1 MKIDLLGYTGLFL
14 VSLLIAAISTPFFR
28 NLALKQK
35 ILDTP
40 NSERKIQRTAVPY
53 LGGFGIALAVVLT
66 TFVAIT
72 FSEATSENYFLALS
86 VLAPAI
92 VLGLI
97 GFIDDK
103 KHLTPLSRFIAQTF
117 AGVFTA
123 LVLILTNTVGNPTNS
138 VFLDALLTI
147 IWVVGICNA
156 INFFDNMDGAA
167 GGISALSGFGFAVIG
182 LQNGQYFVAAFGL
195 VLSGACVG
203 YLFWNWNPAKIYMG
217 DAGAL
222 FIGIILAALAVRVDP
237 VSVSG
242 IGAFFVP
249 ICVLA
254 LPILDTTTVVIDR
267 LRRKVSPFEGGL
279 DHLSHRLRRKG
290 LSVRQSVTT
299 LCLFQ
304 IISILIGFLI
314 NMSGNTYDSILAI
327 LETILGLALLI
338 WFLKIPAQD

>member
-1 MKIDLLGYTGLFL
+1 MKIDLLGYTGLFV
-14 VSLLIAAISTPFFR
+14 VSLLIATISTPFFR

-299 LCLFQ
+299 LCLIQ
-304 IISILIGFLI
+304 SISILIGFLI
-314 NMSGNTYDSILAI
+314 NLSGNTYDSLLAI
-327 LETILGLALLI
+327 LEIFLGLTLLI
-338 WFLKIPAQD
+338 WFLRIPAQD

>member
-1 MKIDLLGYTGLFL
+1 MKIDLIGYIGLF
-14 VSLLIAAISTPFFR
+14 VASLIIAATSTPLFR
-28 NLALKQK
+28 NLAVKRK

-53 LGGFGIALAVVLT
+53 LGGFGIALAVVAT
-66 TFVAIT
+66 TLIAIT
-72 FSEATSENYFLALS
+72 ISDASTENYLLALS
-86 VLAPAI
+86 VLAPAMA
-92 VLGLI
+92 LGLI

-123 LVLILTNTVGNPTNS
+123 LVLILTNTVGNPTNYLL
-138 VFLDALLTI
+138 LDVLLTI
-147 IWVVGICNA
+147 VWVVGICNA

-167 GGISALSGFGFAVIG
+167 GGISALAGFGFAVIG
-182 LQNGQYFVAAFGL
+182 LQNDQYFVAAFGL
-195 VLSGACVG
+195 VLSGACIG

-237 VSVSG
+237 VSVNG
-242 IGAFFVP
+242 ATAFFVP

-267 LRRKVSPFEGGL
+267 LRRGVSPFEGGL

-290 LSVRQSVTT
+290 MSVRQAVTT
-299 LCLFQ
+299 LYLLES
-304 IISILIGFLI
+304 ISILIGFLI
-314 NMSGNTYDSILAI
+314 NMRGNAYDTKLAI
-327 LETILGLALLI
+327 LESILGLSLLI
-338 WFLKIPAQD
+338 WFLRIPAQD

>member
-66 TFVAIT
+66 TFAAIT

-167 GGISALSGFGFAVIG
+167 GGISALSGFGFAIIG
-182 LQNGQYFVAAFGL
+182 LQNGQFFVAAFGL

-299 LCLFQ
+299 LCLIQ
-304 IISILIGFLI
+304 SISILIGFLI
-314 NMSGNTYDSILAI
+314 NMSGNTYDSILAT
-327 LETILGLALLI
+327 LEMILGLSLLI
-338 WFLKIPAQD
+338 WFLRIPAQD

>member
-1 MKIDLLGYTGLFL
+1 MKIDLIGYFGLF
-14 VSLLIAAISTPFFR
+14 VASLIIAATSTPLFR
-28 NLALKQK
+28 NLAVKRK

-53 LGGFGIALAVVLT
+53 LGGFGIALAVVAT
-66 TFVAIT
+66 TLIAIT
-72 FSEATSENYFLALS
+72 ISDASTENYLLALS
-86 VLAPAI
+86 VLAPAMA
-92 VLGLI
+92 LGLI

-123 LVLILTNTVGNPTNS
+123 LVLILTNTVGNPTNYLL
-138 VFLDALLTI
+138 LDVLLTVV
-147 IWVVGICNA
+147 WVVGICNA

-167 GGISALSGFGFAVIG
+167 GGISALAGFGFAVIG
-182 LQNGQYFVAAFGL
+182 LQNDQYFVAAFGL
-195 VLSGACVG
+195 VLSGACIG

-237 VSVSG
+237 VSVNG
-242 IGAFFVP
+242 ATAFFVP

-267 LRRKVSPFEGGL
+267 LRRGVSPFEGGL

-290 LSVRQSVTT
+290 MSVRQAVTT
-299 LCLFQ
+299 LYLLES
-304 IISILIGFLI
+304 ISILIGFLI
-314 NMSGNTYDSILAI
+314 NMRGNAYDTKLAI

>member
-14 VSLLIAAISTPFFR
+14 VSLLIAAGSTPFFR

-66 TFVAIT
+66 TFAAIT

-138 VFLDALLTI
+138 IFLDVLLTI

-167 GGISALSGFGFAVIG
+167 GGISALSGFGFAIIG

-304 IISILIGFLI
+304 AISILIGFLI
-314 NMSGNTYDSILAI
+314 NMSGNTFDSILAI
-327 LETILGLALLI
+327 LEIILGLALLI
-338 WFLKIPAQD
+338 WFLRIPAQD

>member
-1 MKIDLLGYTGLFL
+1 MKIDLLGYTGLFV

-53 LGGFGIALAVVLT
+53 LGGFGIALAVLLT
-66 TFVAIT
+66 TFAAIT

-167 GGISALSGFGFAVIG
+167 GGISALSGFGFAIIG

-299 LCLFQ
+299 LCLIQ
-304 IISILIGFLI
+304 SLSILIGFLI
-314 NMSGNTYDSILAI
+314 NMSGNTYDSTLVS
-327 LETILGLALLI
+327 LEIILGLSMLI
-338 WFLKIPAQD
+338 WFLRIPAQD

>member
-14 VSLLIAAISTPFFR
+14 VSLLVAAISTPFFR

-304 IISILIGFLI
+304 AISILIGFLI
-314 NMSGNTYDSILAI
+314 NMSGNTYDSILAT
-327 LETILGLALLI
+327 LEMILGLSLLI
-338 WFLKIPAQD
+338 WFLRIPAQD

>member
-1 MKIDLLGYTGLFL
+1 MKIDLVGYFGLF
-14 VSLLIAAISTPFFR
+14 VASLIIAATSTPLFR
-28 NLALKQK
+28 NLAVKRK

-53 LGGFGIALAVVLT
+53 LGGFGIALAVVAT
-66 TFVAIT
+66 TLIAIT
-72 FSEATSENYFLALS
+72 ISDASTENYLLALS
-86 VLAPAI
+86 VLAPAMA
-92 VLGLI
+92 LGLI

-117 AGVFTA
+117 AGIFTA
-123 LVLILTNTVGNPTNS
+123 LVLILTNTVGNPTS
-138 VFLDALLTI
+138 YLVLDVLLTI
-147 IWVVGICNA
+147 VWVVGICNA

-167 GGISALSGFGFAVIG
+167 GGISALAGFGFAVIG
-182 LQNGQYFVAAFGL
+182 LQNDQYFVAAFGL
-195 VLSGACVG
+195 VLSGACIG

-237 VSVSG
+237 VSVNG
-242 IGAFFVP
+242 ATAFFVP

-267 LRRKVSPFEGGL
+267 LRRGVSPFEGGL

-290 LSVRQSVTT
+290 LSVRQSVSA
-299 LCLFQ
+299 LCLLES
-304 IISILIGFLI
+304 ISISIGFFI
-314 NMSGNTYDSILAI
+314 NMRGSTYDTKLAI
-327 LETILGLALLI
+327 LETILGITLLI
-338 WFLKIPAQD
+338 WFLRIPAQD

>member
-1 MKIDLLGYTGLFL
+1 MKIDLLGYTGLFV

-66 TFVAIT
+66 TFAAIT

-222 FIGIILAALAVRVDP
+222 FIGSILAALAVRVDP

-304 IISILIGFLI
+304 VISILIGFLI
-314 NMSGNTYDSILAI
+314 NMSGNTYDSILAT
-327 LETILGLALLI
+327 LEMLLGLSLLI
-338 WFLKIPAQD
+338 WFLRIPAQD

>member
-72 FSEATSENYFLALS
+72 LSEATSENYFLALS

-138 VFLDALLTI
+138 IFLDVLLTI

-299 LCLFQ
+299 LCLIQ
-304 IISILIGFLI
+304 SISILIGFLI
-314 NMSGNTYDSILAI
+314 NMSGNTYDSILAALEI
-327 LETILGLALLI
+327 LLGLSLLI
-338 WFLKIPAQD
+338 WFLRIPAQD

>member
-1 MKIDLLGYTGLFL
+1 MKIDLLGYTGLFV

-86 VLAPAI
+86 VLVPAI

-123 LVLILTNTVGNPTNS
+123 LVLILTKTVGNPTNS

-167 GGISALSGFGFAVIG
+167 GGISALSGFGFAIIG

-299 LCLFQ
+299 LCLIQ
-304 IISILIGFLI
+304 SISILIGFLI
-314 NMSGNTYDSILAI
+314 NLSGNTYDSILAALEI
-327 LETILGLALLI
+327 LLGLSLLI
-338 WFLKIPAQD
+338 WFLRIPAQD

>member
-1 MKIDLLGYTGLFL
+1 MKIDLLGYSGLFL

-66 TFVAIT
+66 TFAAIT

-167 GGISALSGFGFAVIG
+167 GGISALSGFGFAIIG

-299 LCLFQ
+299 LCLIQ
-304 IISILIGFLI
+304 SISILIGFLI
-314 NMSGNTYDSILAI
+314 NMSGNTYDSILAT
-327 LETILGLALLI
+327 LEMILGLSLLI
-338 WFLKIPAQD
+338 WFLRIPTQD

>member
-1 MKIDLLGYTGLFL
+1 MKIDLIGYFGLF
-14 VSLLIAAISTPFFR
+14 VASLIIAATSTPLFR
-28 NLALKQK
+28 NLAVKRK

-53 LGGFGIALAVVLT
+53 LGGFGIALAVVAT
-66 TFVAIT
+66 TLIAIT
-72 FSEATSENYFLALS
+72 ISDASTENYLLALS
-86 VLAPAI
+86 VLAPAMA
-92 VLGLI
+92 LGLI

-123 LVLILTNTVGNPTNS
+123 LVLILTNTVGNPTNYLL
-138 VFLDALLTI
+138 LDVLLTVV
-147 IWVVGICNA
+147 WVVGICNA

-167 GGISALSGFGFAVIG
+167 GGISALAGFGFAVIG
-182 LQNGQYFVAAFGL
+182 LQNDQYFVAAFGL
-195 VLSGACVG
+195 VLSGACIG

-237 VSVSG
+237 VSVNG
-242 IGAFFVP
+242 ATAFFVP

-267 LRRKVSPFEGGL
+267 LRRGVSPFEGGL

-290 LSVRQSVTT
+290 MSVRQAVST
-299 LCLFQ
+299 LYLLES
-304 IISILIGFLI
+304 ISILIGFLI
-314 NMSGNTYDSILAI
+314 NMRGNAYDTKLAI

>member
-66 TFVAIT
+66 TFAAIT

-103 KHLTPLSRFIAQTF
+103 KHLTPLSRFIAQTL

-299 LCLFQ
+299 LCLIQ
-304 IISILIGFLI
+304 SISILIGFLI
-314 NMSGNTYDSILAI
+314 NMSGNTYDSILAT
-327 LETILGLALLI
+327 LEIILGLALLI
-338 WFLKIPAQD
+338 WFLRIPAQD

>member
-1 MKIDLLGYTGLFL
+1 MKIDLIGYFGLF
-14 VSLLIAAISTPFFR
+14 VASLIIAATSTPLFR
-28 NLALKQK
+28 NLAVKRK

-53 LGGFGIALAVVLT
+53 LGGFGIALAVVAT
-66 TFVAIT
+66 TLIAIT
-72 FSEATSENYFLALS
+72 ISDASTENYLLALS
-86 VLAPAI
+86 VLAPAMA
-92 VLGLI
+92 LGLI

-123 LVLILTNTVGNPTNS
+123 LVLILTNTVGNPTNYLL
-138 VFLDALLTI
+138 LDVLLTVV
-147 IWVVGICNA
+147 WVVGICNA

-167 GGISALSGFGFAVIG
+167 GGISALAGFGFAVIG

-195 VLSGACVG
+195 VLSGACIG

-237 VSVSG
+237 VSVNG
-242 IGAFFVP
+242 ATAFFVP

-267 LRRKVSPFEGGL
+267 LRRGVSPFEGGL

-290 LSVRQSVTT
+290 MSVRQAVTT
-299 LCLFQ
+299 LYLLEG
-304 IISILIGFLI
+304 ISILIGFLI
-314 NMSGNTYDSILAI
+314 NMRGNAYDTKLAI
-327 LETILGLALLI
+327 LETILGLSLLI
-338 WFLKIPAQD
+338 WFLRIPAQD

>member
-279 DHLSHRLRRKG
+279 DHLSHRLCRKG

-299 LCLFQ
+299 LCLIQ
-304 IISILIGFLI
+304 SISILIGFLI
-314 NMSGNTYDSILAI
+314 NMSGNTYDSILTT
-327 LETILGLALLI
+327 LEIILGLSLFI
-338 WFLKIPAQD
+338 WFLRIPAQD

>member
-1 MKIDLLGYTGLFL
+1 MKIDLLGYTGLFV

-53 LGGFGIALAVVLT
+53 LGGFGIALAVLLT
-66 TFVAIT
+66 TFAAIT

-304 IISILIGFLI
+304 AISILIGFLI
-314 NMSGNTYDSILAI
+314 NMSGNTYDSILATI
-327 LETILGLALLI
+327 EMILGLSLLI
-338 WFLKIPAQD
+338 WFLRIPAQD

>member
-1 MKIDLLGYTGLFL
+1 MKIDLIGYFGLF
-14 VSLLIAAISTPFFR
+14 VASLIIAATSTPLFR
-28 NLALKQK
+28 NLAVKRK

-53 LGGFGIALAVVLT
+53 LGGFGIALAVVAT
-66 TFVAIT
+66 TLIAIT
-72 FSEATSENYFLALS
+72 ISDASTENYLLALS

-92 VLGLI
+92 ALGLI

-123 LVLILTNTVGNPTNS
+123 LVLILTNTVGNPTS
-138 VFLDALLTI
+138 YLVLDVLLTI
-147 IWVVGICNA
+147 VWVVGICNA

-167 GGISALSGFGFAVIG
+167 GGISALAGFGFAVIG
-182 LQNGQYFVAAFGL
+182 LQNDQYFVAAFGL
-195 VLSGACVG
+195 VLSGACIG

-237 VSVSG
+237 VSVNG
-242 IGAFFVP
+242 ATAFFVP

-267 LRRKVSPFEGGL
+267 LRRGVSPFEGGL

-290 LSVRQSVTT
+290 LSVRQSVSA
-299 LCLFQ
+299 LCLLES
-304 IISILIGFLI
+304 ISISIGFFI
-314 NMSGNTYDSILAI
+314 NMRGSTYDTKLAI
-327 LETILGLALLI
+327 LETILGITLLI
-338 WFLKIPAQD
+338 WFLRIPAQD

>member
-1 MKIDLLGYTGLFL
+1 MKIDLLGYTGLFV
-14 VSLLIAAISTPFFR
+14 VSLLIAALSTPFFR

-53 LGGFGIALAVVLT
+53 LGGFGIALSVVLT
-66 TFVAIT
+66 TLAAIT

-138 VFLDALLTI
+138 IFLDVLLTI

-167 GGISALSGFGFAVIG
+167 GGISALSGFGFAIIG

-299 LCLFQ
+299 LCLIQ
-304 IISILIGFLI
+304 SISILIGFLI
-314 NMSGNTYDSILAI
+314 NMSGNTYDSILAT
-327 LETILGLALLI
+327 LEMILGLSLLI
-338 WFLKIPAQD
+338 WFLRIPAQD

>member
-14 VSLLIAAISTPFFR
+14 VSLLVAAISTPFFR

-138 VFLDALLTI
+138 IFLDVLLTI

-167 GGISALSGFGFAVIG
+167 GGISALSGFGFAIIG

-299 LCLFQ
+299 LCLIQ
-304 IISILIGFLI
+304 SISILIGFLI
-314 NMSGNTYDSILAI
+314 NMSGNTYDSILAT
-327 LETILGLALLI
+327 LEMILGLSLLI
-338 WFLKIPAQD
+338 WFLRIPAQD

>member
-167 GGISALSGFGFAVIG
+167 GGISALSGFGFAIIG

-304 IISILIGFLI
+304 VSSILIGFLI
-314 NMSGNTYDSILAI
+314 NMSGNTYDSILAT
-327 LETILGLALLI
+327 LEMLLGLSLLI
-338 WFLKIPAQD
+338 WFLRIPAQD

>member
-66 TFVAIT
+66 TFAAIT

-138 VFLDALLTI
+138 IFLDVLLTI

-299 LCLFQ
+299 LCLIQ
-304 IISILIGFLI
+304 SISILIGFLI
-314 NMSGNTYDSILAI
+314 NMSGNTYDSILAT
-327 LETILGLALLI
+327 LEMILGLSLLI
-338 WFLKIPAQD
+338 WFLRIPAQD

>member
-1 MKIDLLGYTGLFL
+1 MKIDLLGYTGLFV

-66 TFVAIT
+66 TLAAIT
-72 FSEATSENYFLALS
+72 FSEATSENYLLALS

-304 IISILIGFLI
+304 VISILIGFLI
-314 NMSGNTYDSILAI
+314 NMSGNTYDSTLAVI
-327 LETILGLALLI
+327 EIILGLSLLI
-338 WFLKIPAQD
+338 WFLRIPAQD

>member
-1 MKIDLLGYTGLFL
+1 MKIDLIGYFGLF
-14 VSLLIAAISTPFFR
+14 VASLIIAATSTPLFR
-28 NLALKQK
+28 KLAVKRK

-53 LGGFGIALAVVLT
+53 LGGFGIALAVVAT
-66 TFVAIT
+66 TLIAIT
-72 FSEATSENYFLALS
+72 ISDASTENYLLALS
-86 VLAPAI
+86 VLAPAMA
-92 VLGLI
+92 LGLI

-123 LVLILTNTVGNPTNS
+123 LVLILTNTVGNPTNYLL
-138 VFLDALLTI
+138 LDVLLTVV
-147 IWVVGICNA
+147 WVVGICNA

-167 GGISALSGFGFAVIG
+167 GGISALAGFGFAVIG
-182 LQNGQYFVAAFGL
+182 LQNDQYFVAAFGL
-195 VLSGACVG
+195 VLSGACIG

-237 VSVSG
+237 VSVNG
-242 IGAFFVP
+242 ATAFFVP

-267 LRRKVSPFEGGL
+267 LRRGVSPFEGGL

-290 LSVRQSVTT
+290 LSVRQSVSA
-299 LCLFQ
+299 LCLLES
-304 IISILIGFLI
+304 ISISIGFFI
-314 NMSGNTYDSILAI
+314 NMRGSTYDTKLAI
-327 LETILGLALLI
+327 LETILGITLLI
-338 WFLKIPAQD
+338 WFLRIPAQD

>member
-1 MKIDLLGYTGLFL
+1 MKIDLIGYFGLF
-14 VSLLIAAISTPFFR
+14 VASLIIAATSTPLFR
-28 NLALKQK
+28 NLAMKRK

-53 LGGFGIALAVVLT
+53 LGGFGIALAVVAT
-66 TFVAIT
+66 TLIAIT
-72 FSEATSENYFLALS
+72 ISDASTENYLLALS
-86 VLAPAI
+86 VLAPAMA
-92 VLGLI
+92 LGLI

-117 AGVFTA
+117 AGIFTA
-123 LVLILTNTVGNPTNS
+123 LVLILTNTVGNPTS
-138 VFLDALLTI
+138 YLVLDVLLTVV
-147 IWVVGICNA
+147 WVVGICNA

-167 GGISALSGFGFAVIG
+167 GGISALAGFGFAVIG
-182 LQNGQYFVAAFGL
+182 LQNDQYFVAASGL
-195 VLSGACVG
+195 VLSGACIG

-237 VSVSG
+237 VSVNG
-242 IGAFFVP
+242 ATAFFVP

-267 LRRKVSPFEGGL
+267 LRRGVSPFEGGL

-290 LSVRQSVTT
+290 LSVRQSVSA
-299 LCLFQ
+299 LCLLES
-304 IISILIGFLI
+304 ISISIGFFI
-314 NMSGNTYDSILAI
+314 NMRGSTYDTKLAI
-327 LETILGLALLI
+327 LETILGITLLI
-338 WFLKIPAQD
+338 WFLRIPAQD

>member
-1 MKIDLLGYTGLFL
+1 MKIDLIGYFGLF
-14 VSLLIAAISTPFFR
+14 VASLIIAATSTPLFR
-28 NLALKQK
+28 NLAMKRK

-53 LGGFGIALAVVLT
+53 LGGFGIALAVVAT
-66 TFVAIT
+66 TLIAIT
-72 FSEATSENYFLALS
+72 LSDASTENYLLALS
-86 VLAPAI
+86 VLAPAMA
-92 VLGLI
+92 LGLI

-123 LVLILTNTVGNPTNS
+123 LVLILTNTVGNPTS
-138 VFLDALLTI
+138 YLVLDVLLTI
-147 IWVVGICNA
+147 AWVVGICNA

-167 GGISALSGFGFAVIG
+167 GGISALAGFGFAVIG
-182 LQNGQYFVAAFGL
+182 LQNDQYFVAAFGL
-195 VLSGACVG
+195 VLSGACIG

-237 VSVSG
+237 VSVNG
-242 IGAFFVP
+242 ATAFFVP

-267 LRRKVSPFEGGL
+267 LRRGVSPFEGGL

-290 LSVRQSVTT
+290 MSVRQAVST
-299 LCLFQ
+299 LYLLES
-304 IISILIGFLI
+304 ISILIGFLI
-314 NMSGNTYDSILAI
+314 NMRGNAYDTKLAI

>member
-1 MKIDLLGYTGLFL
+1 MKIDLLGYTGLFV
-14 VSLLIAAISTPFFR
+14 VSLLIAALSTPFFR

-66 TFVAIT
+66 TFAAIT
-72 FSEATSENYFLALS
+72 FSEATSENYVLALR

-97 GFIDDK
+97 GFRDDK

-167 GGISALSGFGFAVIG
+167 GGISALSGFGFAIIG

-299 LCLFQ
+299 LCLIQ
-304 IISILIGFLI
+304 SISILIGFLI
-314 NMSGNTYDSILAI
+314 NMSGNTYDSILAT
-327 LETILGLALLI
+327 LEMILGLSLLI
-338 WFLKIPAQD
+338 WFLRIPAQD

>member
-1 MKIDLLGYTGLFL
+1 MKIDLIGYFGLF
-14 VSLLIAAISTPFFR
+14 VASLIIAATSTPLFR
-28 NLALKQK
+28 NLAMKRK

-53 LGGFGIALAVVLT
+53 LGGFGIALAVVAT
-66 TFVAIT
+66 TLIAIT
-72 FSEATSENYFLALS
+72 ISDASTENYLLALS
-86 VLAPAI
+86 VLAPAMA
-92 VLGLI
+92 LGLI

-117 AGVFTA
+117 AGIFTA
-123 LVLILTNTVGNPTNS
+123 LVLILTNTVGNPTS
-138 VFLDALLTI
+138 YLVLDVLLTI
-147 IWVVGICNA
+147 VWVVGICNA

-167 GGISALSGFGFAVIG
+167 GGISALAGFGFAVIG
-182 LQNGQYFVAAFGL
+182 LQNDQYFVAAFGL
-195 VLSGACVG
+195 VLSGACIG

-237 VSVSG
+237 VSVNG
-242 IGAFFVP
+242 ATAFFVP

-267 LRRKVSPFEGGL
+267 LRRGVSPFEGGL

-290 LSVRQSVTT
+290 MSVRQAVST
-299 LCLFQ
+299 LYLLES
-304 IISILIGFLI
+304 ISILIGFLI
-314 NMSGNTYDSILAI
+314 NMRGNAYDTKLAI

>member
-1 MKIDLLGYTGLFL
+1 MKIDLLGYTGLFV
-14 VSLLIAAISTPFFR
+14 VSLLIAAFSTPFFR

-72 FSEATSENYFLALS
+72 ISEATSENYFLALS
-86 VLAPAI
+86 VLVPAI

-123 LVLILTNTVGNPTNS
+123 LVLILTKTVGNPTNS

-167 GGISALSGFGFAVIG
+167 GGISALSGFGFAIIG

-299 LCLFQ
+299 LCLIQ
-304 IISILIGFLI
+304 SISILIGFLI
-314 NMSGNTYDSILAI
+314 NMSGNTYDSILAALEI
-327 LETILGLALLI
+327 LLGLSLLI
-338 WFLKIPAQD
+338 WFLRIPAQD

>member
-53 LGGFGIALAVVLT
+53 LGGFGIALAVLLT
-66 TFVAIT
+66 TFAAIT

-167 GGISALSGFGFAVIG
+167 GGISALSGFGFAIIG

-299 LCLFQ
+299 LCLIQ
-304 IISILIGFLI
+304 SISILIGFLI
-314 NMSGNTYDSILAI
+314 NMSGNTYDSILAT
-327 LETILGLALLI
+327 LEIILGLALLI
-338 WFLKIPAQD
+338 LFLRIPAQD

>member
-1 MKIDLLGYTGLFL
+1 MKIDLLGYIGLFL

-66 TFVAIT
+66 TFAAIT

-103 KHLTPLSRFIAQTF
+103 KHLTPLSRFVAQTF

-138 VFLDALLTI
+138 IFLDALLTI

-167 GGISALSGFGFAVIG
+167 GGISALSGFGFSVIG

-290 LSVRQSVTT
+290 LSIRQSVTT
-299 LCLFQ
+299 LCSIQ
-304 IISILIGFLI
+304 SISILIGFLI
-314 NMSGNTYDSILAI
+314 NMSGNTFDSILAI
-327 LETILGLALLI
+327 LEIILGLALLI
-338 WFLKIPAQD
+338 WFLRIPAQD

>member
-304 IISILIGFLI
+304 VISILIGFLI
-314 NMSGNTYDSILAI
+314 NMSGNTYDSTLAVI
-327 LETILGLALLI
+327 EIILGLSLLI
-338 WFLKIPAQD
+338 WFLRIPAQD

>member
-1 MKIDLLGYTGLFL
+1 MKIDLIGYTGLFV
-14 VSLLIAAISTPFFR
+14 VSLLIAVISTPFFR
-28 NLALKQK
+28 NLALKQN

-66 TFVAIT
+66 TIVAIT
-72 FSEATSENYFLALS
+72 FSEATRENYFLALS

-92 VLGLI
+92 VLGII

-123 LVLILTNTVGNPTNS
+123 LVLILTNTVGNPTKYLI
-138 VFLDALLTI
+138 LDVILTI

-290 LSVRQSVTT
+290 LSVRQSVST
-299 LCLFQ
+299 LCLIQ
-304 IISILIGFLI
+304 SISILIGFLI
-314 NMSGNTYDSILAI
+314 NMSGNTYDSILAT
-327 LETILGLALLI
+327 LEMILGLSLLI
-338 WFLKIPAQD
+338 WFLRIPVQD

>member
-1 MKIDLLGYTGLFL
+1 MKIDLLGYTGLFV

-86 VLAPAI
+86 VLVPAI

-123 LVLILTNTVGNPTNS
+123 LVLILTKTVGNPTNS

-167 GGISALSGFGFAVIG
+167 GGISALSGFGFAIIG

-267 LRRKVSPFEGGL
+267 LRRRVSPFEGGL

-299 LCLFQ
+299 LCLIQ
-304 IISILIGFLI
+304 SISILIGFLI
-314 NMSGNTYDSILAI
+314 NMSGNTYDSILAALEI
-327 LETILGLALLI
+327 LLGLSLLI
-338 WFLKIPAQD
+338 WFLRIPAQD

>member
-123 LVLILTNTVGNPTNS
+123 LVLILTDTVGNPTNS
-138 VFLDALLTI
+138 IFLDVLLTI

-182 LQNGQYFVAAFGL
+182 LQNGQYFVAALGL

-299 LCLFQ
+299 LCLIQ
-304 IISILIGFLI
+304 SISILIGFLI
-314 NMSGNTYDSILAI
+314 NMSGNTYDSILAA
-327 LETILGLALLI
+327 LELFLGLGLLVY
-338 WFLKIPAQD
+338 FLRIPAKD

>member
-14 VSLLIAAISTPFFR
+14 VSLLIAAGSTPFFR

-304 IISILIGFLI
+304 AISILIGFLI
-314 NMSGNTYDSILAI
+314 NMSGNTYDSILAT
-327 LETILGLALLI
+327 LEMILGLSLLI
-338 WFLKIPAQD
+338 WFLRIPAQD

>member
-1 MKIDLLGYTGLFL
+1 MKIDLLGYTGLFV

-299 LCLFQ
+299 LCLIQ
-304 IISILIGFLI
+304 SISILIGFLI
-314 NMSGNTYDSILAI
+314 NMSGNTYDSILAT
-327 LETILGLALLI
+327 LEMILGLSLLI
-338 WFLKIPAQD
+338 WFLRIPAQD

>member
-1 MKIDLLGYTGLFL
+1 MKIDLLGYTGLFV

-72 FSEATSENYFLALS
+72 FSEATRENYFLALS
-86 VLAPAI
+86 VLVPAI

-123 LVLILTNTVGNPTNS
+123 LVLILTKTVGNPTNS

-167 GGISALSGFGFAVIG
+167 GGISALSGFGFAIIG

-299 LCLFQ
+299 LCLIQ
-304 IISILIGFLI
+304 SISILIGFLI
-314 NMSGNTYDSILAI
+314 NMSGNTYDSILAALEI
-327 LETILGLALLI
+327 LLGLSLLI
-338 WFLKIPAQD
+338 WFLRIPAQD